1 MNSKKSFLLLLVWAA
16 LGAMR
21 LLAQTT
27 TTGAI
32 SGSVTDASG
41 AMIPGAQLTLL
52 NAANGASQTG
62 RANSSGAFQFG
73 LLQPGVY
80 SLSANMQGFNKVT
93 QQVTVQLGQVT
104 SSDLKLAIAGSQ
116 QTVSV
121 TSEAP
126 LLQAENGNVS
136 NTVTQAQIR
145 QVPNPGN
152 DMTYVLNITPG
163 AAVNNASGGRTLFGL
178 PNSSSLYTMDGMD
191 SNDPYYNG
199 NSSGA
204 SNLLLGGSEV
214 LEATV
219 AGNAYSGEY
228 GGLAGAQI
236 NYVTKSGSNDIHGS
250 ATYYWT
256 GRALSANSWFN
267 NASGTPRPFD
277 NANQWA
283 ADIGG
288 PIKKDKL
295 FFYADTEGLRVILP
309 TSALTLI
316 PSPQFEQAT
325 LSNLTARGLTASVPF
340 YQKMFNLY
348 NGAPGAAGAT
358 PGSGNAGDSTGC
370 NGFTGPAGLGISA
383 PCALNFRS
391 TVDNYANE
399 WNMAT
404 RVDYNISDSDRM
416 FVRFQT
422 DHGIQP
428 SFTDPINPI
437 FNAISSQPSYQGQIN
452 ETHTFGARAV
462 NNVILSGA
470 WYGAQFGPSNLSAT
484 LAAFPTQL
492 TFADGSFTDLGGEDG
507 TYPVGRNVSQA
518 QAEDDFI
525 FYSGNHSI
533 KAGVKW
539 RGNRINDGYFTR
551 GTHGTLTAQT
561 IGAFFNGGT
570 DPIGNG
576 QTTYS
581 QNFSTAAEHQMQY
594 WQLGTYV
601 EDEWHARPN
610 LTLTLALRFDHPSN
624 PDCTD
629 GCFTQL
635 VTPFPLLDHDA
646 SVPYNQT
653 LLTGKSNAMPSLQS
667 QEWQPR
673 AGFAWQ
679 PKGSDKNLVI
689 RGGAGIFFDAF
700 PAVVLDLL
708 SLTPPNFN
716 PFTVS
721 GDNLAPTQPGNVIND
736 AATLNS
742 TFVSGFKNGATE
754 AQIRGG
760 LPASLQPFFKAPG
773 ISSADGEVKIYEV
786 YKWNFEVE
794 KGLGRKSVV
803 SVNYVG
809 NHGIHKPFPNVGLNA
824 YSSTFTGLP
833 ATAPDPRFGQVYYL
847 QSDGNSSYNGLI
859 TSFRTQLNAGGV
871 IQASYT
877 WSHSLDSL
885 SGGLTRTLTAGQDI
899 NSAVDPYHPNSTY
912 GTSANDIR
920 HYFMLNYVY
929 TTPFHNHL
937 IGGWQLSG
945 AFFAHSGSPYTVI
958 DNGDSSRLSSTY
970 YGGTLIA
977 NYLGGAAN
985 GNCSSP
991 NQLCL
996 ARSDFAGAST
1006 GFGNLGRNT
1015 FRGPGY
1021 FDWDLS
1027 VSKDIP
1033 VPAWERARFN
1043 IGFQFFNLLNH
1054 PNFANPGNNFS
1065 SASTFGRITSTV
1077 GSPSSIFGA
1086 VGGDSSPRLIQVKA
1100 NFTF

>member
-1 MNSKKSFLLLLVWAA
+1 MNSQKLFVVFAAAILLAPFHLS
-16 LGAMR
+16 
-21 LLAQTT
+21 AQTT

-32 SGSVTDASG
+32 GGTVTDASG
-41 AMIPGAQLTLL
+41 AAIASAQVSLVNTATGATQ
-52 NAANGASQTG
+52 NGTTNG
-62 RANSSGAFQFG
+62 SGEFRFG
-73 LLQPGVY
+73 LLQPGPYAATVTM
-80 SLSANMQGFNKVT
+80 AGFNKAT
-93 QQVTVQLGQVT
+93 QQLTVQLGQVT
-104 SSDLKLAIAGSQ
+104 ASNLKLEVAGSQ

-126 LLQAENGNVS
+126 LLQTENGNVS
-136 NTVTQAQIR
+136 NTVTQTQIR

-163 AAVNNASGGRTLFGL
+163 ATVNNASGNRTLFGL
-178 PNSSSLYTMDGMD
+178 PNSSALYTMDGMD
-191 SNDPYYNG
+191 NNDPYYNG
-199 NSSGA
+199 NNSGA

-214 LEATV
+214 QEATV

-228 GGLAGAQI
+228 GGLAGAQV
-236 NYVTKSGSNDIHGS
+236 NYVTRGGTNDFHGS

-267 NASGTPRPFD
+267 NAQGAPRPFD
-277 NANQWA
+277 NANQWS

-325 LSNLTARGLTASVPF
+325 ISNLMAKGLNASVPF

-348 NGAPGAAGAT
+348 NGAPGSAGAAS
-358 PGSGNAGDSTGC
+358 GSGSSSDPTGC
-370 NGFTGPAGLGISA
+370 NGFTGPNGLGSTV
-383 PCALNFRS
+383 PCSLNFRS
-391 TVDNYANE
+391 TVQNYANE
-399 WNMAT
+399 WNMAE
-404 RVDYNISDSDRM
+404 RVDYNISSNDRL

-428 SFTDPINPI
+428 SFTDPINSV
-437 FNAISSQPSYQGQIN
+437 FNAVSSQPSYQGQIN
-452 ETHTFGARAV
+452 ESHTFGARAV

-470 WYGAQFGPSNLSAT
+470 WYGAQFGSPNLAAT

-492 TFADGSFTDLGGEDG
+492 TFSDGTFTDLGGENG
-507 TYPVGRNVSQA
+507 TFPVGRNVSQA
-518 QAEDDFI
+518 QAQDDVI
-525 FYSGNHSI
+525 FYRGNHSI
-533 KAGVKW
+533 KAGVKFK
-539 RGNRINDGYFTR
+539 GNRINDGYFTR

-561 IGAFFNGGT
+561 VGAFFNGGT
-570 DPIGNG
+570 DPISGG
-576 QTTYS
+576 ETTYS

-594 WQLGTYV
+594 WQLGTYI
-601 EDEWHARPN
+601 EDEWRALPN

-624 PDCTD
+624 PQCTD
-629 GCFTQL
+629 NCFTQL
-635 VTPFPLLDHDA
+635 VEPFPLLDHDPNI
-646 SVPYNQT
+646 PYNQS

-673 AGFAWQ
+673 IGFAWQ
-679 PKGSDKNLVI
+679 PNGADKGLVV

-700 PAVVLDLL
+700 PAVILDLL

-721 GDNLAPTQPGNVIND
+721 GDNLALTQGTNVITD
-736 AATLNS
+736 AGTLNS
-742 TFVSGFKNGATE
+742 AFVSGFNNGLTA
-754 AQIRGG
+754 AQIKAG
-760 LPASLQPFFKAPG
+760 LPASLQPFFRPPG

-786 YKWNFEVE
+786 YKWNFEVQ
-794 KGLGRKSVV
+794 KSLGHNSTL

-824 YSSTFTGLP
+824 YATGFAGLP

-859 TSFRTQLNAGGV
+859 TSFRTQLHSGGV
-871 IQASYT
+871 FQASYT
-877 WSHSLDSL
+877 WSHALDSL
-885 SGGLTRTLTAGQDI
+885 SGGLTRSLTAGQDI
-899 NSAVDPYHPNSTY
+899 NSAVDPYNPNSTY

-920 HYFMLNYVY
+920 HYFMANYVY
-929 TTPFHNHL
+929 TTPFRNRF

-945 AFFAHSGSPYTVI
+945 AFFAHSGAPYTVI
-958 DNGDSSRLSSTY
+958 DNGDSSRLSSTN

-977 NYLGGAAN
+977 NYLGGAT
-985 GNCSSP
+985 GSCSGP
-991 NQLCL
+991 DQLCL
-996 ARSDFAGAST
+996 NSADFAGATT

-1021 FDWDLS
+1021 FDWDMS
-1027 VSKDIP
+1027 VSKDIA
-1033 VPAWERARFN
+1033 VPHWERAKFN
-1043 IGFQFFNLLNH
+1043 LGFQFFNLLNH
-1054 PNFANPGNNFS
+1054 PNFANPGNNIS
-1065 SASTFGRITSTV
+1065 SESTFGRITSTV
-1077 GSPSSIFGA
+1077 GTPTSIFGA
-1086 VGGDSSPRLIQVKA
+1086 VGGDSSPRLIQVKGS
-1100 NFTF
+1100 FTF